1 MRRSVRWTAIA
12 WPATEELVLR
22 TEGDVIIA
30 DSIVTGAY
38 GDGSARVEYHL
49 ELDTHWQV
57 LRVSVQEGDT
67 RIDPERDSGG
77 TWRDG
82 DGVLLP
88 DLAGCI
94 DVDISI
100 TPFTNTLPIR
110 RLRLAERESA
120 EIRVVY
126 IKVPGLTLRPTR
138 QRYTNLG
145 NGRYRYEAL
154 DRGFTTVMT
163 VDACGLVLECPDL
176 FRRLT

>member
-88 DLAGCI
+88 GLAGCI

-100 TPFTNTLPIR
+100 TPFTNTLPI
-110 RLRLAERESA
+110 L
-120 EIRVVY
+120 
-126 IKVPGLTLRPTR
+126 
-138 QRYTNLG
+138 LG

>member
-77 TWRDG
+77 TSWRAASTWTS
-82 DGVLLP
+82 P
-88 DLAGCI
+88 
-94 DVDISI
+94 SR
-100 TPFTNTLPIR
+100 PSPIR
-110 RLRLAERESA
+110 
-120 EIRVVY
+120 
-126 IKVPGLTLRPTR
+126 
-138 QRYTNLG
+138 
-145 NGRYRYEAL
+145 
-154 DRGFTTVMT
+154 
-163 VDACGLVLECPDL
+163 CP
-176 FRRLT
+176 FGG